1 MLFCQNNYTEMLFK
15 YYVYVMSVSEV
26 FIVCLDGRHRVMSVS
41 EVFVVCLDGRH
52 RVMSV
57 SEVFM
62 VCLDGRHRV
71 MSVSEVFKATNTC
84 VMFVCQ

>member
-1 MLFCQNNYTEMLFK
+1 MLFK

-26 FIVCLDGRHRVMSVS
+26 FV
-41 EVFVVCLDGRH
+41 
-52 RVMSV
+52 
-57 SEVFM
+57 